1 MTMKR
6 RDFITS
12 LAGLFALPFASKAEA
27 KAELDRYSY
36 GLCKINPDGSVEK
49 MPDKE
54 ADELHADFM
63 KDYPP
68 TARTYWQEWP
78 NDESPPVIHHSDPGK
93 IQGSFV
99 VKMNVMDFK
108 TN

>member
-1 MTMKR
+1 MER
-6 RDFITS
+6 RNFLTS
-12 LAGLFALPFASKAEA
+12 LAGFFALPFIPKAEA
-27 KAELDRYSY
+27 KAEPDRYSY
-36 GLCKINPDGSVEK
+36 GLCKINPDGSVEN
-49 MPDKE
+49 MTDKE
-54 ADELHADFM
+54 ADESHADFM

-78 NDESPPVIHHSDPGK
+78 NDGHGPIIHHSDPAK
-93 IQGSFV
+93 INGSFV